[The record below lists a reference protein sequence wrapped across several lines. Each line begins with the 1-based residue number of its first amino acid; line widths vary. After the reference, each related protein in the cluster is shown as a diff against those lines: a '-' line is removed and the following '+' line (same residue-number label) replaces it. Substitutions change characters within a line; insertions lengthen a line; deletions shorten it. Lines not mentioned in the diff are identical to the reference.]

1 MFRLQ
6 SGGDSGNEMHMAVR
20 RVVGVLCPHPHVL
33 GPRVEEIS
41 TPHPVSSNS
50 AGQWPQ
56 GRETPGRQATN
67 SLPAGSHLRT
77 APAAGFEE
85 RRKMHDYLM
94 EGLDLVFEKRGL
106 PAIAELL
113 KERRGE

>member
-1 MFRLQ
+1 MQRKRTSL
-6 SGGDSGNEMHMAVR
+6 SD
-20 RVVGVLCPHPHVL
+20 VL

-41 TPHPVSSNS
+41 TPHPVSANS
-50 AGQWPQ
+50 AGNGPR
-56 GRETPGRQATN
+56 GGKRPGVKQQTAY
-67 SLPAGSHLRT
+67 LPEAIYEQLRRL
-77 APAAGFEE
+77 AFEE

>member
-1 MFRLQ
+1 MQRKRTSL
-6 SGGDSGNEMHMAVR
+6 SE
-20 RVVGVLCPHPHVL
+20 VL
-33 GPRVEEIS
+33 GPRAEEIS
-41 TPHPVSSNS
+41 TPHPVSAN
-50 AGQWPQ
+50 
-56 GRETPGRQATN
+56 
-67 SLPAGSHLRT
+67 
-77 APAAGFEE
+77 AAGNAPRGGKRPGVKQQTAYLPEAVYEQLRRLAFEE